1 MAKQTFQS
9 RTTKRI
15 LEAAPQ
21 LKFVA
26 FYHGDEDGLN
36 ACMRGYGD
44 RSFVYIISTC
54 YEGEEYFLYVG
65 KSKAQY
71 ARCLAHSRKFAYEQ
85 IYLFE
90 CAPAKLADCEKA
102 VIREL
107 TPLFN
112 RQHNPE
118 AARFG
123 QLLEID
129 YDAVQDQESIERY
142 LRRYSNY
149 KKMGLF
155 GFALPVV
162 LYTALEEAATE
173 TGCSCG
179 ELVFQIL
186 ENQLLRYGKMDLDHV
201 LDMETNLVSAEG
213 YGDIHSRS
221 QEQVKQYLHQKGRM
235 PGTVKIGRDW
245 IIPIDM
251 KFPEDRRGKRREKTS
266 DGNDINGEV
275 SADGEGDYQ
284 Q

>member
-1 MAKQTFQS
+1 MAKKTFQR
-9 RTTKRI
+9 RTTERV
-15 LEAAPQ
+15 LETAPE
-21 LKFVA
+21 LKFA
-26 FYHGDEDGLN
+26 AIYRSSEDWFN
-36 ACMRGYGD
+36 TCMRGYGD
-44 RSFVYIISTC
+44 RSFVYVFSTC
-54 YEGEEYFLYVG
+54 YEGQEYFLYVG

-118 AARFG
+118 AARLG

-162 LYTALEEAATE
+162 LYTALEDAAAEA
-173 TGCSCG
+173 GCSCG
-179 ELVFQIL
+179 DLVFQIL
-186 ENQLLRYGKMDLDHV
+186 ENQLLRYGRMGLDQV
-201 LDMETNLVSAEG
+201 RDIETNLARTEE
-213 YGDIHSRS
+213 YGNLHSRS
-221 QEQVKQYLHQKGRM
+221 QEQVKQYLKQKDRM
-235 PGTVKIGRDW
+235 PGAVKIGRDW

-251 KFPEDRRGKRREKTS
+251 KFPEDRRGKRKAKPEEEPDTRM
-266 DGNDINGEV
+266 EV
-275 SADGEGDYQ
+275 SADGECNYQ